1 MTTVESISQPESQ
14 LPHEEIGRG
23 PSEPLLGVPVAVI
36 LAAGSSS
43 RLGGVPKPLACI
55 AGVTLLERAVST
67 FRSSGVQRIIVV
79 VGHARASVREFVAR
93 RGLDVELVE
102 NGDFGL
108 GNGSSVLVGGRAAA
122 GRFLVAMVDH
132 VVDREAVTRLL
143 ASRAAFALAVDS
155 KPRHCDIGEA
165 TKVRLEG
172 DRVVAVTR
180 ELDDY
185 DAVEAGLALCD
196 LAVVAAAERSL
207 LAGETTWNAVKRC
220 WLAEGGEI
228 EAVDL
233 EGLFWIDVDT
243 PADVRRA
250 ERLILARAA
259 RKPWDG
265 PVARL
270 LNRRLSWRLSLLLLR
285 AGASPNAAT
294 LFAFLLALL
303 AAVALAAGHEWSA
316 ALVAGGV
323 LTQIASVAD
332 GVDGEIARAS
342 LRASPSGAFLDSVL
356 DRIAD
361 AALLAG
367 LALAAGLDTATWA
380 ALAAALFGSLQV
392 PYVRASYEASFGQPF
407 PPSTYR
413 LGAGR
418 DVRLLVVAVS
428 AVALQPLGGLV
439 AVALLANLEVAHRVA
454 RAWRARPWYA

>member
-1 MTTVESISQPESQ
+1 MTTVESASQPESE
-14 LPHEEIGRG
+14 LPALEEIGRG
-23 PSEPLLGVPVAVI
+23 PEPLLEVPVGVI

-43 RLGGVPKPLACI
+43 RLGGVPKALARV
-55 AGVTLLERAVST
+55 AGVTLLERAVAT
-67 FRSSGVQRIIVV
+67 LRSAGVERIVVV
-79 VGHARASVREFVAR
+79 VGHARASMRELVAR
-93 RGLDVELVE
+93 RGLEVELVE
-102 NGDFGL
+102 NDDFGL

-132 VVDREAVTRLL
+132 VLDREAVSRLL
-143 ASRAAFALAVDS
+143 ASPAAFALAVDS
-155 KPRHCDIGEA
+155 KPCHCDVGEA

-180 ELDDY
+180 ELEDY
-185 DAVEAGLALCD
+185 DAVDAGLALCD

-207 LAGETTWNAVKRC
+207 LEGEGTWNAVKRR
-220 WLAEGGEI
+220 WLAEGSEI

-233 EGLFWIDVDT
+233 EGLFWVDVDT
-243 PADVRRA
+243 PADMRRA
-250 ERLILARAA
+250 ERLILASTA

-303 AAVALAAGHEWSA
+303 AAGMVAAGHEWSA
-316 ALVAGGV
+316 ALVVGGV
-323 LTQIASVAD
+323 LTQIASVVD

-342 LRASPSGAFLDSVL
+342 LRASPAGAFLDSVL

-380 ALAAALFGSLQV
+380 ALAAALFGSMQV
-392 PYVRASYEASFGQPF
+392 PYVRASYEASFRQPF
-407 PPSTYR
+407 PPSPHR

-418 DVRLLVVAVS
+418 DVRLLLVAVS
-428 AVALQPLGGLV
+428 AIALQPLWGLV
-439 AVALLANLEVAHRVA
+439 AVALLANLEVAHRAA
-454 RAWRARPWYA
+454 RAWRARR

>member
-1 MTTVESISQPESQ
+1 MARLPRSQIDLDLATGLLGSGSARHVDLDAVRTGLLRHALGSTEQVEKIAECPPVGDSYSHWPQ
-14 LPHEEIGRG
+14 LGSLRPSRPHIGSVLGRG
-23 PSEPLLGVPVAVI
+23 PSFGY
-36 LAAGSSS
+36 
-43 RLGGVPKPLACI
+43 
-55 AGVTLLERAVST
+55 
-67 FRSSGVQRIIVV
+67 SSGV
-79 VGHARASVREFVAR
+79 
-93 RGLDVELVE
+93 
-102 NGDFGL
+102 
-108 GNGSSVLVGGRAAA
+108 
-122 GRFLVAMVDH
+122 
-132 VVDREAVTRLL
+132 
-143 ASRAAFALAVDS
+143 
-155 KPRHCDIGEA
+155 RH
-165 TKVRLEG
+165 
-172 DRVVAVTR
+172 
-180 ELDDY
+180 DY

-196 LAVVAAAERSL
+196 LVVVAAAERSL
-207 LAGETTWNAVKRC
+207 LAGETTWNAVKRR

-243 PADVRRA
+243 PGDVRRA
-250 ERLILARAA
+250 ERLILASAA

-270 LNRRLSWRLSLLLLR
+270 LNRRLSWRLSLLLLLR

-303 AAVALAAGHEWSA
+303 SAGALAAGHEWSA

>member
-1 MTTVESISQPESQ
+1 MTTVENISQPESQ
-14 LPHEEIGRG
+14 LPQEEIGCG

-43 RLGGVPKPLACI
+43 RLGGVPKPLARV

-102 NGDFGL
+102 NDDFGL
-108 GNGSSVLVGGRAAA
+108 GNGSSVLAGGRAAA
-122 GRFLVAMVDH
+122 SRFLVAMVDH

-243 PADVRRA
+243 PGDVRRA
-250 ERLILARAA
+250 ERLILASAA

-303 AAVALAAGHEWSA
+303 AAGTLAAGHEWSA

-332 GVDGEIARAS
+332 GVDGETARAS